1 MKKILIISIV
11 AGLFVFLLTYF
22 LGYKDL
28 VSHQPVFDASGA
40 IVNKD
45 FTSNPPQYALVTA
58 IPAGLICFIILFGL
72 LYIFNKKKINTNNL
86 NNPPGVE
93 LRRMLLTGKASD
105 FSIQTTAEAP
115 IFAVCMDFVLEAD
128 NVVSVVALSDGNA
141 SLYTNSSFN
150 LIGGYSHESVNV
162 VAKEFISIVQKHVNE
177 GEIVT
182 DFPYPKG
189 QEVFYYLVL
198 NDVVRCIKS
207 DIDSHKYKDLFK
219 LGQKVI
225 YELRCTPEGKEMF
238 N

>member
-1 MKKILIISIV
+1 M
-11 AGLFVFLLTYF
+11 FFLLTYY

-28 VSHQPVFDASGA
+28 ISHQPVFDASGA

-58 IPAGLICFIILFGL
+58 IPAGLISIIILFGL
-72 LYIFNKKKINTNNL
+72 LYIFNKKKINKNNSS
-86 NNPPGVE
+86 NPGVD
-93 LRRMLLTGKASD
+93 LRRKLLTSKASD
-105 FSIQTTAEAP
+105 FSIQTSNEAP
-115 IFAVCMDFVLEAD
+115 IFAVCMDLVLEAD

-150 LIGGYSHESVNV
+150 LIGGYAHESVNL
-162 VAKEFISIVQKHVNE
+162 VAKEFISIAQKHVNE

-198 NDVVRCIKS
+198 NDAVRCIKA
-207 DIDSHKYKDLFK
+207 DIDSDTYKDLFD

-225 YELRCTPEGKEMF
+225 YELRSTPVGKEMF